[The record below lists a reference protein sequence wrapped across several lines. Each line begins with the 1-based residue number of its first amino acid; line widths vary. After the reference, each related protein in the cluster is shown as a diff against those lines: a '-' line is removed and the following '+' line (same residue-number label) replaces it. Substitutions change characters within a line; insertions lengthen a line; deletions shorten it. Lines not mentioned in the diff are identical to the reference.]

1 MTEERLRTLSKQEL
15 IDFIQRKG
23 SEYKT
28 EQRETT
34 LVVTRDSQDQ
44 IPQLMDSIRQ
54 ATAIK
59 QAKIMSLDQ
68 QKKNFNIE
76 VSGLEIAQ
84 EALKAKQKKRKGQ
97 LHESELEVKT
107 IREKLNEIQK
117 RVTPEVIKNLNK

>member
-44 IPQLMDSIRQ
+44 IPQLMESIRQ
-54 ATAIK
+54 ATANK
-59 QAKIMSLDQ
+59 QAKI
-68 QKKNFNIE
+68 I
-76 VSGLEIAQ
+76 
-84 EALKAKQKKRKGQ
+84 
-97 LHESELEVKT
+97 
-107 IREKLNEIQK
+107 
-117 RVTPEVIKNLNK
+117 